1 MSLTASSRS
10 IVISEAEDDRSD
22 LLDGLLVADSPAM
35 KVQCT
40 EDDAL
45 DIDELLRKRDDDDS
59 ADKTTLSPHKLSAS
73 PPPPSPPLAPLQPI
87 SGRNVFS
94 EGDPQQDANN
104 DMTTATTTPL
114 SLSSSTAAVTTT
126 EGGSGE
132 ISPSPASPLR
142 EVKTDFTSTSP
153 TLRSPILAKEDDEDE
168 EAVHWVYPT
177 PAKPGDY
184 LNTSIKKAP
193 SKSILKKVS
202 SYGNFDAS
210 SSSYKTSKSRASFK
224 TSTSQSN
231 SQPRN
236 CVTMDSEANSA
247 MGKKKPSF
255 LNMSMGSA
263 SSNHSEISGGSS
275 YGVGL
280 DLCESSSL
288 LHSPKSQSTGF
299 CPVDENSVQM
309 ESIPSMPLLATETE
323 DADRAAGSASNSLDL
338 SRSSKKMTR
347 TVSFHSVDVRE
358 YDRTVGDN
366 PSCRS
371 GPPLSL
377 DWSYSKKYEQP
388 KALDQYEIERQDRA
402 RSLRQLHV
410 TKHRRRNL
418 LSFSWGH
425 SEEEMNNA
433 RKETK
438 KLQRQ
443 RSMTQMLLP
452 LHMAH
457 EAFIGVK
464 GFVAKKRGK
473 ACPKEEL
480 QRITDELSKS
490 TEDTSHDGRLSTRLP
505 TKSTP

>member
-1 MSLTASSRS
+1 MKVPPSSPS
-10 IVISEAEDDRSD
+10 IVISEDDHFDRLDD
-22 LLDGLLVADSPAM
+22 LLAADSPVM

-45 DIDELLRKRDDDDS
+45 DLDELLRKDDDDDS
-59 ADKTTLSPHKLSAS
+59 ADETTHSPHKLSAS
-73 PPPPSPPLAPLQPI
+73 PPPPSAPLAPLRPLPGGNIFNQ
-87 SGRNVFS
+87 GY
-94 EGDPQQDANN
+94 QQAANN
-104 DMTTATTTPL
+104 YVTTAATTQLSPL
-114 SLSSSTAAVTTT
+114 PSSTAAVTAT
-126 EGGSGE
+126 EREKGQIISS
-132 ISPSPASPLR
+132 SPSPVRIPPTAV
-142 EVKTDFTSTSP
+142 EQDFTSTSP
-153 TLRSPILAKEDDEDE
+153 TLRSPILAREDDEDE
-168 EAVHWVYPT
+168 EVVHWVLPP

-184 LNTSIKKAP
+184 LNTSIKKIP

-210 SSSYKTSKSRASFK
+210 SSSYNGSKSYK
-224 TSTSQSN
+224 TKTRN
-231 SQPRN
+231 S
-236 CVTMDSEANSA
+236 VTMDAEAIDAS

-263 SSNHSEISGGSS
+263 SSNRSEISGSS

-288 LHSPKSQSTGF
+288 LNSPRSQSIGI
-299 CPVDENSVQM
+299 CPVDENSVKM
-309 ESIPSMPLLATETE
+309 DSIPPMPLLTT
-323 DADRAAGSASNSLDL
+323 DSADRAAGSASNSLDL
-338 SRSSKKMTR
+338 SSSGKKMSR
-347 TVSFHSVDVRE
+347 SVSFSSVDVRE
-358 YDRTVGDN
+358 YARTVGDN

-377 DWSYSKKYEQP
+377 DWSYSKKYEEP
-388 KALDQYEIERQDRA
+388 KCLDQYEIERQDRA

-425 SEEEMNNA
+425 SDEEMKNA

-443 RSMTQMLLP
+443 RDMTLMLLP
-452 LHMAH
+452 IHRAH
-457 EAFIGVK
+457 EAFLSVK

-480 QRITDELSKS
+480 QKITDELSKA
-490 TEDTSHDGRLSTRLP
+490 TEDTSHDGRPSTRFS
-505 TKSTP
+505 TKSAP

>member
-1 MSLTASSRS
+1 MIVPPSSPS
-10 IVISEAEDDRSD
+10 IVISEHDYPDR
-22 LLDGLLVADSPAM
+22 LDGLLAADSPAK

-40 EDDAL
+40 EYDDL
-45 DIDELLRKRDDDDS
+45 DLDELLRKRDDDS
-59 ADKTTLSPHKLSAS
+59 ADETALSPHKSSAS
-73 PPPPSPPLAPLQPI
+73 PPAPALRPLPGKNI
-87 SGRNVFS
+87 FNK
-94 EGDPQQDANN
+94 DYQQDAHNY
-104 DMTTATTTPL
+104 MTTAATTQL
-114 SLSSSTAAVTTT
+114 SSLPSSTAAVAKV
-126 EGGSGE
+126 SGE
-132 ISPSPASPLR
+132 TSPSPVSSPPLA
-142 EVKTDFTSTSP
+142 VAKDFTSTSP
-153 TLRSPILAKEDDEDE
+153 MRSPILAREDDEDE
-168 EAVHWVYPT
+168 EVVHWVYPT
-177 PAKPGDY
+177 PAKPGDF
-184 LNTSIKKAP
+184 LNTSIKKVP

-210 SSSYKTSKSRASFK
+210 SSSYKTSKSYKSHK
-224 TSTSQSN
+224 TSH
-231 SQPRN
+231 SQPKN
-236 CVTMDSEANSA
+236 SVTMDSGAYAAS

-263 SSNHSEISGGSS
+263 SSNRSEISGFS

-299 CPVDENSVQM
+299 CPVDENSVKM
-309 ESIPSMPLLATETE
+309 ESIPPMPLLRT
-323 DADRAAGSASNSLDL
+323 DSADQAAGSASNSFDL
-338 SRSSKKMTR
+338 SSSGKKMSR
-347 TVSFHSVDVRE
+347 SVSFASVDVRE

-388 KALDQYEIERQDRA
+388 KTLDQYEIERQDRA
-402 RSLRQLHV
+402 RSLKQLHV

-425 SEEEMNNA
+425 TEEDFTNA
-433 RKETK
+433 RKETR

-443 RSMTQMLLP
+443 REMTLLLLP
-452 LHMAH
+452 LHRAQ
-457 EAFIGVK
+457 EAFISAK

-480 QRITDELSKS
+480 QKITDELSKS
-490 TEDTSHDGRLSTRLP
+490 TEDTSYDGRRSKKSP
-505 TKSTP
+505 TKSAP